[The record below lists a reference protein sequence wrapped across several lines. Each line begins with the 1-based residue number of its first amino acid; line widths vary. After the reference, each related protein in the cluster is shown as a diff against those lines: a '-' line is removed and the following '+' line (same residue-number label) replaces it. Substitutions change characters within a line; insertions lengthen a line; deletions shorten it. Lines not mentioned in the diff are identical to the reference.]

1 MGKLIILTGKT
12 AAGKDTVMLKLLQ
25 KLPGFKRVVT
35 TTSRGIRPGEQDG
48 KDYLFIS
55 EAEFRR
61 KIDQGDFIEYVQY
74 GGNFYGTEKA
84 QIIGNLNRDLIWRID
99 PSRAGRIRQFIKD
112 SFESPQVD
120 ELLKKVLVIYL
131 TIPDELVLERLH
143 RRNLSSEE
151 IQNRMREDDRFWQE
165 YKDSYDFVVEN
176 VNGRLDETVNKILEI
191 ITAR

>member
-1 MGKLIILTGKT
+1 MGQLIILTGKT

-25 KLPGFKRVVT
+25 KLPEFKRIVT

-74 GGNFYGTEKA
+74 GGNFYGTQKPE
-84 QIIGNLNRDLIWRID
+84 ITNNLDRNLIWRID
-99 PSRAGRIRQFIKD
+99 PSRAGQIRQFIKD
-112 SFESPQVD
+112 SFEKPLAD

-151 IQNRMREDDRFWQE
+151 IQNRMREDDRFWRE
-165 YKDSYDFVVEN
+165 YKDAYDFVVEN
-176 VNGRLDETVNKILEI
+176 VDGRLDETVNKILEI

>member
-1 MGKLIILTGKT
+1 MAQLIILTGKT

-55 EAEFRR
+55 EEEFKR
-61 KIDQGDFIEYVQY
+61 KIDQDDFIEYVQY
-74 GGNFYGTEKA
+74 GGNFYGTQKA
-84 QIIGNLNRDLIWRID
+84 EITNNLNRNLIWRID
-99 PSRAGRIRQFIKD
+99 PSRAGQIRQFIKD
-112 SFESPQVD
+112 SFDKHLSD
-120 ELLKKVLVIYL
+120 ELLKKLLVVYL
-131 TIPDELVLERLH
+131 TIPDELIRQRLK
-143 RRNLSSEE
+143 RRNLKTDE
-151 IQNRMREDDRFWQE
+151 IQKRMQDDAKFWE
-165 YKDSYDFVVEN
+165 RYKDAYDFVVEN